1 MIQALSWSKS
11 CRFWWIGVRPKTLLL
26 SICPVLLGSL
36 LAFKELGHIHLV
48 LMCSAIFSAV
58 LVQAGTNLVNDG
70 MDFLKGTDTPAR
82 LGPPRISTMGMVP
95 PAQVFRAGVW
105 LLGLAGFLAIPLV
118 IAGGWPIGLF
128 VVASLFAGYGYTAG
142 PYPIA
147 YIGGAELFVVA
158 GFGWGAVAVPFFVQT
173 GVVHPDVWL
182 VGTEFG
188 LLAALPLAL
197 NNLRDLAEDQHA
209 HKRTLAV
216 RWGRRFAEWEI
227 AALLITSWLL
237 GFYWN
242 WQHTPSQTWVLV
254 LVLPLI
260 FWMIAQL
267 RHPNKIPSLFLTSL
281 VVYILFFL
289 NFLLFFVL

>member
-11 CRFWWIGVRPKTLLL
+11 CRFWWMGVRPKTLPL

-36 LAFKELGHIHLV
+36 LASREVGHFHLI
-48 LMCSAIFSAV
+48 LMLSAIFSAV

-82 LGPPRISTMGMVP
+82 LGPPRISTMGIVP

-105 LLGLAGFLAIPLV
+105 LLGLAGFVAIPLIV
-118 IAGGWPIGLF
+118 VGGWPILLF
-128 VVASLFAGYGYTAG
+128 MVASLFAGYGYTAG

-147 YIGGAELFVVA
+147 YIGGAELFVLA

-173 GVVHPDVWL
+173 GVIHPDVLL

-188 LLAALPLAL
+188 LLATLPLSL
-197 NNLRDLAEDQHA
+197 NNLRDIEEDRHA

-216 RWGRRFAEWEI
+216 RWGHRFAKCEI
-227 AALLITSWLL
+227 AALLIMSWLL
-237 GFYWN
+237 GFYWS
-242 WQHTPSQTWVLV
+242 WRHTPSRVWTLV
-254 LVLPLI
+254 LFLPLI

-267 RHPNKIPSLFLTSL
+267 RHPKKIPSLFLTSL
-281 VVYILFFL
+281 ILYILFFL
-289 NFLLFFVL
+289 DIISQIL